1 MLLVPTYVA
10 ASAIE
15 GLGLFAAGPIAA
27 GAPLWRYEPGF
38 DLLIPLDQLETLPEA
53 FRGYL
58 DRYAYE
64 SPDFPGR
71 LVLSCDHAKFLN
83 HSDDPNAGGRGLL
96 THARRAIAAGEEI
109 TCDYREC
116 CADWPGFG

>member
-10 ASAIE
+10 PSRIQ
-15 GLGLFAAGPIAA
+15 GLGLFAAESVAQ
-27 GAPLWRYEPGF
+27 GAPLWRFEPEL
-38 DLLIPLDQLETLPEA
+38 DLLIPLERVENFPIA
-53 FRGYL
+53 FRRYL
-58 DRYAYE
+58 DRYAYV

-83 HSDDPNAGGRGLL
+83 HSEDPNTGGQGLV
-96 THARRAIAAGEEI
+96 THARRAIAQGEEI

>member
-10 ASAIE
+10 PSPIQ
-15 GLGLFAAGPIAA
+15 GLGLFAAEPIAEA
-27 GAPLWRYEPGF
+27 APLWRFEPGL
-38 DLLIPLDQLETLPEA
+38 DLLIPLEQVETLPDA
-53 FRGYL
+53 FRAYL
-58 DRYAYE
+58 DRYAYG
-64 SPDFPGR
+64 SPDFPDR

-83 HSDDPNAGGRGLL
+83 HSEDPNTGGRGLL
-96 THARRAIAAGEEI
+96 THTRRAIARGEEI